1 MNFQIQN
8 GQKSQKMKKIFI
20 YSLFFLFCISTDAQD
35 VIKIWKN
42 TAVHSNWS
50 ELTVYQPDS
59 AKNNHTAIIVC
70 PGGSYH
76 HLGMK
81 HEGHEV
87 AKMFAKEGF
96 TAFVLRYRVGF
107 FGNHHPDMIEDVQ
120 RSIQLVKENAGKYNI
135 NEDNVGLIG
144 FSAGGH
150 LVGSAAT
157 FYNEDYL
164 APHGIRSKV
173 SLKPLFTVMMY
184 PVVTMYEPYG
194 PVRSRENL
202 IGKEASD
209 SLRTKMSLERSVH
222 PEMSNILIIQAED
235 DDVVNFHNATLL
247 NDALTKGHISHQLI
261 LHQTGGHGFGAFP
274 AQDKEMSHWFD
285 EVLNWLKTNQIIQ

>member
-1 MNFQIQN
+1 
-8 GQKSQKMKKIFI
+8 MKKIFI
-20 YSLFFLFCISTDAQD
+20 YSLFLFFCISTNAQD

-42 TAVHSNWS
+42 TNVNSSWS

-59 AKNNHTAIIVC
+59 IKNNHTAIIVC

-87 AKMFAKEGF
+87 AKKFAQEGF

-107 FGNHHPDMIEDVQ
+107 FLNHHPDMIEDIQ
-120 RSIQLVKENAGKYNI
+120 RSIQLVRENAGKYNI
-135 NEDNVGLIG
+135 KEGNVGLIG

-157 FYNEDYL
+157 FYNENYL
-164 APHGIRSKV
+164 VPHGIQTTV
-173 SLKPLFTVMMY
+173 SLNPLFTVMMY

-194 PVRSRENL
+194 HVKSRQNL
-202 IGKEASD
+202 IGDKASD
-209 SLRTKMSLERSVH
+209 SLRSKMSLEKSVH
-222 PEMSNILIIQAED
+222 PGMRNILIIQAED
-235 DDVVNFHNATLL
+235 DDVVNYHNATLL
-247 NDALTKGHISHQLI
+247 NEALTKENIAHKLI
-261 LHQTGGHGFGAFP
+261 LHHTGGHGFGAFP
-274 AQDKEMSHWFD
+274 DQDKEMSHWFE
-285 EVLNWLKTNQIIQ
+285 EVLDWLKTNQIIQ